1 MRRFEFDAYP
11 PWLAELAQLFSEF
24 CPLHPGLPPAGEP
37 DWARAR
43 LFEALET
50 LLLRL
55 AEGASATIL
64 CLDDLHLG
72 RQRDLGLAG
81 VPGATSAQPARC

>member
-11 PWLAELAQLFSEF
+11 PWLAELAQLFSELR
-24 CPLHPGLPPAGEP
+24 PLHPGLPPAGEP
-37 DWARAR
+37 DWARTR

-55 AEGASATIL
+55 AQGASATVL
-64 CLDDLHLG
+64 CLDDLHWADSATLDWLAYLG
-72 RQRDLGLAG
+72 RRCAAG
-81 VPGATSAQPARC
+81 RC